1 MTSTL
6 SLTTTPN
13 TATTAPAEMD
23 DRLVNLIDLVGSL
36 VLQVP
41 ASLTSSVAL
50 PVGTRHAHRLPR
62 TPDQMSP
69 LGSATDASGTWSGI
83 QS

>member
-6 SLTTTPN
+6 SLTTTP
-13 TATTAPAEMD
+13 TTVATAPVEMD
-23 DRLVNLIDLVGSL
+23 DRLVNPIDLVGPL

-41 ASLTSSVAL
+41 ASLTSLVAQ
-50 PVGTRHAHRLPR
+50 PVSTRHAHRRPC

-69 LGSATDASGTWSGI
+69 SRSATDASGTRPG
-83 QS
+83 